1 MYLPVGMAVQPR
13 RRAVSGPSGVSDTG
27 MAIKDLGE
35 IRLGL
40 INQLFELGN
49 LANFLESIDFILLV
63 AVDC

>member
-1 MYLPVGMAVQPR
+1 M
-13 RRAVSGPSGVSDTG
+13 SSPSGVGDTG

-40 INQLFELGN
+40 VNQLFELSN